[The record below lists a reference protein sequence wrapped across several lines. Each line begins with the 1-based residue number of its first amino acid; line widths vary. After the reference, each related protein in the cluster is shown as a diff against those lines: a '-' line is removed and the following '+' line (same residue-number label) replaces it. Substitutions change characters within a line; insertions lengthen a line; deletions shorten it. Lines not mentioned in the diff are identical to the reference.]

1 METRIDG
8 RSLRYQHRRGEL
20 LEAVAEYVVD
30 NGVATLSLRR
40 IGEAVGVSHV
50 TLQHHFGTKEQLV
63 EEIVEHVLGRTLIP
77 KGVYTDGI
85 PNPDMDLPARLRA
98 LWAHL
103 TSPPGLGDIRLFIEV
118 VGQSLYGAPECSPA
132 VARSMT
138 HRLELI
144 RTNLVSL
151 GCPEEG
157 RRTVA
162 GTVDRFVAAAA
173 ERVADDLS
181 ALQVAEQHDLLARA
195 VRHLGPADR
204 GRAHAIRAP

>member
-8 RSLRYQHRRGEL
+8 RSLRYQHRRSEL
-20 LEAVAEYVVD
+20 LDAVAEYVVD
-30 NGVATLSLRR
+30 NGVASLSLRR

-63 EEIVEHVLGRTLIP
+63 EEIVEHVLERTLIP
-77 KGVYTDGI
+77 RGVYTDGI

-98 LWAHL
+98 LWTHL

-118 VGQSLYGAPECSPA
+118 VGQSLYGAPECSPV

-144 RTNLVSL
+144 RTNVISL
-151 GCPEEG
+151 GCPEAEASAFA
-157 RRTVA
+157 TVLLA
-162 GTVDRFVAAAA
+162 TIRGLVIELLATGDRERLDQAFEIAVENA
-173 ERVADDLS
+173 ER
-181 ALQVAEQHDLLARA
+181 RA
-195 VRHLGPADR
+195 QQWSGS
-204 GRAHAIRAP
+204 